1 MNEKIFTVMPGGRWH
16 SPFVCSY
23 IEHHCIFVTMFTAM
37 LSCTIIHVIALSS
50 V

>member
-1 MNEKIFTVMPGGRWH
+1 MNENIFTVMLGGGWH

-23 IEHHCIFVTMFTAM
+23 IEYHCIFVTMFTAM
-37 LSCTIIHVIALSS
+37 LSCTIIHVTSLPS